1 MAISHPLSLQLYSAR
16 NFPPLE
22 AQLATIARSG
32 FTNVETFGPL
42 HEDAA
47 RTRRLLDQH
56 GLTAKSAHFSLDM
69 VENHP
74 VRTLEIARTLGV
86 VVVVAAY
93 LAPEQRPTGIDDWKS
108 LGIRLARAGDGFGRH
123 GLRFAWHNH
132 DFEFAALPDGSNPIE
147 HVLGPDLLWEADL
160 AWVVRGNADP
170 KAWLERYRGRI
181 PLVHVK
187 DIASAGQNTG
197 EDGWADVGT
206 GTLAWAKLWNACAA
220 AGAQIMIAEHDNP
233 SDFERFARASADA
246 MRKFSEGAR

>member
-74 VRTLEIARTLGV
+74 VRTLDIARTLGV